1 MKQIILIAVFISTLG
16 PDLTLAQSN
25 IDAPDASASPLSAG
39 PLTRHSWIW
48 TNLNLTETQQRQ
60 IHGIMA
66 SNKSKLK
73 SAMMNVLKA
82 QKALQ
87 DAIIQSPSDVNQIRQ
102 YSRAL
107 ESAKTELTV
116 DRVKV
121 RAEIMAQVLTP
132 EQQQRFMQFERQR
145 EGRLQRQMDELQS
158 S

>member
-1 MKQIILIAVFISTLG
+1 
-16 PDLTLAQSN
+16 
-25 IDAPDASASPLSAG
+25 
-39 PLTRHSWIW
+39 
-48 TNLNLTETQQRQ
+48 
-60 IHGIMA
+60 
-66 SNKSKLK
+66 
-73 SAMMNVLKA
+73 MMNVLKA